1 MIKNRHFMLGLGCG
15 LIAGALLLQLMI
27 LGQGGGKI
35 YTAEQVKQ
43 AAEQLGL
50 KVVAADEELLTEEQW
65 QEKAGTGQEDGG
77 EGVEPDVPASPKN
90 PDAPQAPAAPAKPSS
105 AENKPPASADA
116 EKPQTPAKPAKPAA
130 VSVEYKIAY
139 GSTLAGVAEGL
150 YKAGVITEKEAFLKA
165 AKAKKI
171 NNKIRTGTYTFTEGE
186 DYDSI
191 IAKISPKASGK

>member
-27 LGQGGGKI
+27 FGQGGGKL

-65 QEKAGTGQEDGG
+65 QEKAGNSQEDGG
-77 EGVEPDVPASPKN
+77 EGAEPEVPASTKA
-90 PDAPQAPAAPAKPSS
+90 PDAPKAPAVPAKPSP
-105 AENKPPASADA
+105 AENKPAASAEA
-116 EKPQTPAKPAKPAA
+116 EKPQTPAKPAKPA

-150 YKAGVITEKEAFLKA
+150 YKAGVITDKEAFLKA

-171 NNKIRTGTYTFTEGE
+171 NNKIRTGTYTFSESE

>member
-27 LGQGGGKI
+27 LGQGGGKL

-77 EGVEPDVPASPKN
+77 EGDEPDVPASPKN
-90 PDAPQAPAAPAKPSS
+90 PDAPQAP
-105 AENKPPASADA
+105 
-116 EKPQTPAKPAKPAA
+116 
-130 VSVEYKIAY
+130 
-139 GSTLAGVAEGL
+139 
-150 YKAGVITEKEAFLKA
+150 
-165 AKAKKI
+165 
-171 NNKIRTGTYTFTEGE
+171 
-186 DYDSI
+186 
-191 IAKISPKASGK
+191 

>member
-1 MIKNRHFMLGLGCG
+1 MIKNRYFMLGLGCG

-27 LGQGGGKI
+27 LGQGGGKL
-35 YTAEQVKQ
+35 YTADQVQQ

-50 KVVAADEELLTEEQW
+50 KVVDAHEELLTEEQW
-65 QEKAGTGQEDGG
+65 QEKAGNGQEDAGAG
-77 EGVEPDVPASPKN
+77 AEPDVPASPRN
-90 PDAPQAPAAPAKPSS
+90 PKAPEAPAAPAKRDP
-105 AENKPPASADA
+105 AENKPAANPEAA
-116 EKPQTPAKPAKPAA
+116 KPQTPAKPAKPAA

-150 YKAGVITEKEAFLKA
+150 YKAGVITDKEAFLKA

-171 NNKIRTGTYTFTEGE
+171 NNKIRTGTYAFTEGE